1 MEKSQVTPCVPSL
14 NKRHLHPRGGPP
26 IGLTHGSN
34 PDEYSMPSMRLNE
47 DLFDFAAKLQFG
59 ATKMKIIRFRMTP
72 KNNPPK
78 SSKDPILKED
88 IPNGVV
94 LVTLIGFFDW
104 GLPRASVR

>member
-1 MEKSQVTPCVPSL
+1 MK
-14 NKRHLHPRGGPP
+14 
-26 IGLTHGSN
+26 I
-34 PDEYSMPSMRLNE
+34 YSTS
-47 DLFDFAAKLQFG
+47 FAAKWQCG